1 MVAYLRA
8 KGTPYKHRI
17 IALLTQMLR
26 SPTKFPRGEVPN
38 TRALRGIEQA
48 VFDWCKRRRAEQGNK
63 SMGALPTRVMQLI
76 EMSITARISSDD
88 FQCIE
93 CGKQPR
99 VYGFVNPSSD
109 EGTIIPSPEPILSE
123 HYGSI

>member
-38 TRALRGIEQA
+38 TRALRGIEEA
-48 VFDWCKRRRAEQGNK
+48 VFEWCKRERSAHRNLSAR
-63 SMGALPTRVMQLI
+63 ALPTRVMQLI
-76 EMSITARISSDD
+76 EMS
-88 FQCIE
+88 
-93 CGKQPR
+93 G
-99 VYGFVNPSSD
+99 
-109 EGTIIPSPEPILSE
+109 EGHREGLEAKREPF
-123 HYGSI
+123 